1 MHHGCSDGGESVV
14 VTEFFNLPDFLGAF
28 SIADLKGILL
38 LDEQRQLEYRSR
50 SLWELLPC

>member
-1 MHHGCSDGGESVV
+1 MHHGCSDGGEGVI

-28 SIADLKGILL
+28 SIADMKKILL